1 MIPLLS
7 DEGQMTDEE
16 LFKKYLP
23 ALNEVQVSQTVSAL
37 GPVVSFEFRR
47 APNGLVI
54 QFATTSGSSE
64 PMLLNHLVARS
75 LRLALADQGF

>member
-1 MIPLLS
+1 MILFFEL
-7 DEGQMTDEE
+7 GVQMTEDE

-23 ALNEVQVSQTVSAL
+23 ELNEVQVSRTVSAL
-37 GPVVSFEFRR
+37 GPVVSFECRR

-64 PMLLNHLVARS
+64 PMLLNRLVAQS
-75 LRLALADQGF
+75 LRLALVDQGF